1 MQKVNYDLLPKR
13 HKRKVSD
20 GFRSVS
26 NSFYEPESHHGP
38 YLTEYHGV
46 YVENPFGLRFSEE
59 NQEVDKDRKVQQR
72 PLLD

>member
-1 MQKVNYDLLPKR
+1 MQKVNYNLLPKR
-13 HKRKVSD
+13 HKKKVSD
-20 GFRSVS
+20 GVRSVR

-46 YVENPFGLRFSEE
+46 YVENHFGIPFSGEGREE
-59 NQEVDKDRKVQQR
+59 DRVRQR